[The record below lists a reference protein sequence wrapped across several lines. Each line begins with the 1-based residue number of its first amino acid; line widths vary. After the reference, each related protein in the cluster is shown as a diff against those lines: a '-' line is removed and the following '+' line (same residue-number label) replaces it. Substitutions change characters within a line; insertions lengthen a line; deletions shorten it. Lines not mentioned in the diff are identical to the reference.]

1 MMEIETFEQSK
12 SGVQLNAIL
21 CFFVCFCSV
30 NLALANSALTTQV
43 ESTLSQSAVAIA
55 QTEISSSEVMP
66 GSVVLIR
73 VKNPKNQE
81 VTGEF
86 EGIHIPFYSGEGYS
100 EAILGVPYERK
111 PGPGVVKVIVGLQ
124 ASIDVK
130 LTVLESN
137 YSNEIL
143 HVDGRRV
150 NPTRKKDLLRIR
162 HDQEE
167 VKEIYQKVTQLKFW
181 KGPFLLPI
189 KSLITSPFGIRR
201 LYNGKLKNFHPGL
214 DLKAAVGTPVMSSAS
229 GVIVLAKS
237 LFYTG
242 NTVMIDHGYGIITL
256 YAHMN
261 RITVKVGE
269 TVGPN
274 QLLGYS
280 GKTGRVNGPHLH
292 WQAVVHHVKINPLD
306 LTTVIR

>member
-1 MMEIETFEQSK
+1 MTEIETFEQSK
-12 SGVQLNAIL
+12 SGVQLSAIL
-21 CFFVCFCSV
+21 CFLVCFCPLK
-30 NLALANSALTTQV
+30 LAFANAVLVTEESQV
-43 ESTLSQSAVAIA
+43 DSHSAVTLA
-55 QTEISSSEVMP
+55 QAEISSSEVTP
-66 GSVVLIR
+66 GSIVMIR
-73 VKNPKNQE
+73 VKNPENLT
-81 VTGEF
+81 VTGAF
-86 EGIHIPFYSGEGYS
+86 EGIQIPFYSGEGYS
-100 EAILGVPYERK
+100 EAVLGVPYERK
-111 PGPGVVKVIVGLQ
+111 PGPGVVKVKIG
-124 ASIDVK
+124 SNYSEVK

-137 YSNEIL
+137 YSSEIL

-162 HDQEE
+162 HEQQE
-167 VKEIYQKVTQLKFW
+167 VKEIYKKVTPLKFW

-189 KSLITSPFGIRR
+189 KSPVTSPFGIRR
-201 LYNGKLKNFHPGL
+201 LYNGKLKNFHPGM
-214 DLKAAVGTPVMSSAS
+214 DLKAPVGTPVMSAAP

-261 RITVKVGE
+261 RITVNLGE
-269 TVGPN
+269 TVGPS

-292 WQAVVHHVKINPLD
+292 WQAVVHHTKINPLD